1 MDVKMIKISLIIS
14 SLFVFGCK
22 LNPTINTLYSETDK
36 VIYAVRK
43 TTFVPV
49 AHADNWL
56 DNNIFGP
63 NQPSIP
69 NDWFRESVKFDD

>member
-1 MDVKMIKISLIIS
+1 MDVKIKISLIVS
-14 SLFVFGCK
+14 SLFIFGCK
-22 LNPTINTLYSETDK
+22 VNPTINTLYTETDK

-56 DNNIFGP
+56 YKIVFGP

-69 NDWFRESVKFDD
+69 NGWFTEGVTFND